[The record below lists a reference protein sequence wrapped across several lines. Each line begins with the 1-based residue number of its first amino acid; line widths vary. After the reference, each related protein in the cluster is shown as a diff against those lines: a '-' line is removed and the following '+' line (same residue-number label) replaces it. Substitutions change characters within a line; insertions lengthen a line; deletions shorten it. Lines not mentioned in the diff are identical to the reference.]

1 MITKHNKTSKFQ
13 FIKKYRNSL
22 VFILQF
28 KNNLLKN
35 VPCSY
40 SPKGSCRVLVLGA
53 GGGVGNLASQLALH
67 HQAEVVGVAGRSK
80 IYT

>member
-1 MITKHNKTSKFQ
+1 MIIR
-13 FIKKYRNSL
+13 FIPKYNCL
-22 VFILQF
+22 FF
-28 KNNLLKN
+28 NLKN

-67 HQAEVVGVAGRSK
+67 HQAEVVGVAGRLN
-80 IYT
+80 IR